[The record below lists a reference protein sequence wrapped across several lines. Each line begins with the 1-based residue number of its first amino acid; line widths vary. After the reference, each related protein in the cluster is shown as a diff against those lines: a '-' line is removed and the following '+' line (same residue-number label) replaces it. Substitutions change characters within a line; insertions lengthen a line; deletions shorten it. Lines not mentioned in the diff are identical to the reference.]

1 MNLFTDTYPEIFP
14 FPDRNIPPEQK
25 TSRKYTKA
33 VGEAIIQRYL
43 KDGTSMSSSTGSMF
57 QDLRAYGVG
66 QQPEDKYKRYL
77 QGVQQDKSTGAVI
90 PSDTD
95 GAWTQNKTQERKG
108 WMNVLWDILSPAQ
121 MIRDMIHGLF
131 DDIDFDIIADAVDAD
146 SGAEEENEKWKLW
159 VNTRSFVAQRLLA
172 ARAMAGVPVE
182 KPDFIPENIEELE
195 MFKDAGGFKMVY
207 AMEMEKLLRHTSDI
221 SEWMDLKAKII
232 DDVIDLNRAFVKGDY
247 DSHTKKI
254 KWRYVDPEFVV
265 MQYSKYRDFRD
276 SEYGGEFVDMKISD
290 LREQMLN
297 EGYSEKEIREVAKKY
312 VGVYGNP
319 SNWEKYDTYKDGRG
333 GYDNFTAVV
342 FDFEWI
348 DSDVEKK
355 IKYTNKY
362 GKIRMLPYKD
372 GQDLGKREELNKT
385 TTRFLYKG
393 AWIMGTDY
401 AFDYGKSYYQPRPR
415 PNEIELTYKG
425 FVIPGS
431 PLTARLKPIYDNI
444 QIGWIK
450 YQNAMAQQFESG
462 YTIDWRMLQNI
473 SDGDKKFSPQ
483 SILKMWKET
492 GILLFMSRPIG
503 QPYQGGASAPVH
515 RLEGGMGNTLNE
527 AMGRIQLQFT
537 LIEKMTGFSPVAL
550 GATPYPDAPVT
561 TTERS
566 LQATHSSMKPMIR
579 GLFNLKNQLAKSTS
593 SRIQQMLKYDKESAA
608 EYEKVIGMG
617 GIQAIMTAQST
628 AAEYGIRLQARPTLQ
643 EKTSLLRAAEISLQP
658 GRDGNPGISYDD
670 YTYIVERLH
679 AGGNIKEIRLY
690 LNQAKKRMEKK
701 SFQEKQILIKQQT
714 DNALQISQ
722 DAMKK
727 AAMVENMKTQG
738 QIAVDNNKGAI
749 DLRLKMMEIN
759 GDYMNQLEKQL
770 EKENVSAG

>member
-33 VGEAIIQRYL
+33 VGSAIYSRYL
-43 KDGTSMSSSTGSMF
+43 KDSTAMSSSSRSMF
-57 QDLRAYGVG
+57 QYLRAYGVG
-66 QQPEDKYKRYL
+66 QQPEEKYKRYL
-77 QGVQQDKSTGAVI
+77 SGVKKDSSTGAI
-90 PSDTD
+90 TD
-95 GAWTQNKTQERKG
+95 ADGSWTQNKTEERGG

-146 SGAEEENEKWKLW
+146 SGAAEENDKWKLW
-159 VNTRSFVAQRLLA
+159 VNTKSFIAQRLLA

-182 KPDFIPENIEELE
+182 RPDFVPENVEELE
-195 MFKDAGGFKMVY
+195 MFKEAGGFKMVY

-232 DDVIDLNRAFVKGDY
+232 DDIIDLNRAFTKGDY

-254 KWRYVDPEFVV
+254 KWRYADAEFMV
-265 MQYSKYRDFRD
+265 MQYSKYHDYRD
-276 SEYGGEFVDMKISD
+276 SEYGGEFKDMKISD

-297 EGYSEKEIREVAKKY
+297 EGYTEKEIKQVAEKY

-319 SNWEKYDTYKDGRG
+319 SKDGWDKYNKQSG
-333 GYDNFTAVV
+333 SWGYDNFTVV
-342 FDFEWI
+342 AFDFEWI

-362 GKIRMLPYKD
+362 GKVRMLPYTE
-372 GQDLGKREELNKT
+372 GQDLGKREKLNKT
-385 TTRFLYKG
+385 TARFLYKG
-393 AWIMGTDY
+393 TWIVGTDY
-401 AFDYGKSYYQPRPR
+401 AFDYGKSFYQPRPR

-425 FVIPGS
+425 FSIPGQ
-431 PLTARLKPIYDNI
+431 PLTARLIPIYDNI
-444 QIGWIK
+444 QIGWVK
-450 YQNAMAQQFESG
+450 YQNSMAQQFESG
-462 YTIDWRMLQNI
+462 YTVDWRMLQNI
-473 SDGDKKFSPQ
+473 SDGDKKFSP
-483 SILKMWKET
+483 SAILKMWKET
-492 GILLFMSRPIG
+492 GILLFMSRAIG
-503 QPYQGGASAPVH
+503 QSYTGGASAPVH
-515 RLEGGMGNTLNE
+515 RLEGGMGNTLTE

-537 LIEKMTGFSPVAL
+537 LIEKMTGFSPMAL
-550 GATPYPDAPVT
+550 GATPDPDAPVT
-561 TTERS
+561 TSERS

-579 GLFNLKNQLAKSTS
+579 GLFNLKNQLAKSAS
-593 SRIQQMLKYDKESAA
+593 PRIQQMLKYDPESTA

-617 GIQAIMTAQST
+617 GIEAIRTAQST

-643 EKTSLLRAAEISLQP
+643 EKTALLRAAEISLQP

-690 LNQAKKRMEKK
+690 LNQARKRMEKK
-701 SFQEKQILIKQQT
+701 SFQEKQQLIKQQA

-722 DAMKK
+722 DGMKR
-727 AAMVENMKTQG
+727 AAMEENMKTQG

-759 GDYMNQLEKQL
+759 GDYMNQLEKQM
-770 EKENVSAG
+770 EKENVS